1 LLAEIDRAL
10 EAFNDKTGWRR
21 LMLNC
26 MAQDYSWA
34 EPAKEYVRLYEEA
47 AQRRA

>member
-1 LLAEIDRAL
+1 
-10 EAFNDKTGWRR
+10 
-21 LMLNC
+21 